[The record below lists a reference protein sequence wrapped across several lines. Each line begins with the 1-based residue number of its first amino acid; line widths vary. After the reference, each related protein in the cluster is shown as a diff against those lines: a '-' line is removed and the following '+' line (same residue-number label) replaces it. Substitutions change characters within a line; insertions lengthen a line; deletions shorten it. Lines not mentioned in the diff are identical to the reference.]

1 VILLVFTKELK
12 LGIKKSKPITAGRRD
27 SAVDDFSDITTD
39 SPYKSLLAPLT
50 KKGGR
55 NNKGRITVR
64 HRGGGHKRR
73 YRMLDFI
80 RSKAGKATVESIE
93 YDPNRSS
100 RISLIRFND
109 GIKKYIL
116 TPNNVNLGDVIE
128 TGDAA
133 ESTLGNT
140 KSLGTLQTGTLVHNV
155 ELSPGKGGVMVKSA
169 GTSAQVMAH
178 ESGYTLLR
186 LPSGEMRRILSKCNA
201 TIGQVSNPD
210 NKNKKLG
217 RAGTSRRLGRRPS
230 VRGSA
235 MSPNSHPHGG
245 GEGRAGVGMVHPKTP
260 WGKPALGKRTR
271 RNKKTDKMILRR
283 RYEK

>member
-1 VILLVFTKELK
+1 

-80 RSKAGKATVESIE
+80 RSKEGKATVESIE

-109 GIKKYIL
+109 GTKKYIL
-116 TPNNVNLGDVIE
+116 TPNNVSLGDVIE

-133 ESTLGNT
+133 ENTLGNT
-140 KSLGTLQTGTLVHNV
+140 KSLGSLQTGTLVHNV
-155 ELSPGKGGVMVKSA
+155 ELSPGKGGIMVKSA
-169 GTSAQVMAH
+169 GTAAQVMAH

>member
-1 VILLVFTKELK
+1 MIQLVFTKELK

-80 RSKAGKATVESIE
+80 RSKEGKATVESIE

-109 GIKKYIL
+109 GTKKYIL
-116 TPNNVNLGDVIE
+116 TPNNVSLGDVIE
-128 TGDAA
+128 TGDSADN
-133 ESTLGNT
+133 TLGNT
-140 KSLGTLQTGTLVHNV
+140 KSLGSLQTGTLVHNV
-155 ELSPGKGGVMVKSA
+155 ELSPGKGGIMVKSA
-169 GTSAQVMAH
+169 GTAAQVMAH
-178 ESGYTLLR
+178 EGGYTLLR

-235 MSPNSHPHGG
+235 MSPNAHPHGG

>member
-1 VILLVFTKELK
+1 M
-12 LGIKKSKPITAGRRD
+12 GIKKSKPITAGRRD

-80 RSKAGKATVESIE
+80 RSKEGKATVESIE

-109 GIKKYIL
+109 GTKKYIL
-116 TPNNVNLGDVIE
+116 TPNNVSLGDVIE
-128 TGDAA
+128 TGDSADN
-133 ESTLGNT
+133 TLGNT
-140 KSLGTLQTGTLVHNV
+140 KSLGSLQTGTLVHNV
-155 ELSPGKGGVMVKSA
+155 ELSPGKGGIMVKSA
-169 GTSAQVMAH
+169 GTAAQVMAH
-178 ESGYTLLR
+178 EGGYTLLR

-235 MSPNSHPHGG
+235 MSPNAHPHGG

>member
-1 VILLVFTKELK
+1 

>member
-1 VILLVFTKELK
+1 V
-12 LGIKKSKPITAGRRD
+12 GIKKSKPTTAGRRD

-39 SPYKSLLAPLT
+39 SPYKSLLSPLT

-80 RSKAGKATVESIE
+80 RSKEGKATVESIE

-100 RISLIRFND
+100 RISLIRFDD
-109 GIKKYIL
+109 GIRKYIL
-116 TPNNVNLGDVIE
+116 TPNNVSLGDVIE
-128 TGDAA
+128 TGDTA
-133 ESTLGNT
+133 ENTTGNT
-140 KSLGTLQTGTLVHNV
+140 KSLGSLQTGTLVHNV

-169 GTSAQVMAH
+169 GTAAQVMAH
-178 ESGYTLLR
+178 EGGYTLLR
-186 LPSGEMRRILSKCNA
+186 LPSGEMRRILSKCHA

-217 RAGTSRRLGRRPS
+217 RAGTSRRLGKRPS

>member
-1 VILLVFTKELK
+1 M
-12 LGIKKSKPITAGRRD
+12 GIKKSKPTTAGRRD
-27 SAVDDFSDITTD
+27 SAVDDFADITTHE
-39 SPYKSLLAPLT
+39 PFKPLLAPLT

-80 RSKAGKATVESIE
+80 RSKEGKAIVETIE

-100 RISLIRFND
+100 RISLVRFED
-109 GIKKYIL
+109 GTKKYIL
-116 TPNNVNLGDVIE
+116 TPNNVKLGDVIE
-128 TGDAA
+128 TG
-133 ESTLGNT
+133 ESVSNTLGNT
-140 KSLGTLQTGTLVHNV
+140 KPLGSLQTGTLIHNV
-155 ELSPGKGGVMVKSA
+155 ELSPGKGGVVVKSA
-169 GTSAQVMAH
+169 GTAAQVMAH
-178 ESGYTLLR
+178 ESGYTLIR

-235 MSPNSHPHGG
+235 MSPNAHPHGG
-245 GEGRAGVGMVHPKTP
+245 GEGRAGIGMAHPKTP

-271 RNKKTDKMILRR
+271 RNKKTDKMILRK

>member
-1 VILLVFTKELK
+1 MIQLVFTKELK

-80 RSKAGKATVESIE
+80 RSKEGKATVESIE

-109 GIKKYIL
+109 GTKKYIL
-116 TPNNVNLGDVIE
+116 TPNNVSLGDVIE
-128 TGDAA
+128 TGDSA
-133 ESTLGNT
+133 ENTLGNT
-140 KSLGTLQTGTLVHNV
+140 KSLGSLQTGTLVHNV
-155 ELSPGKGGVMVKSA
+155 ELSPGKGGIMVKSA
-169 GTSAQVMAH
+169 GTAAQVMAH
-178 ESGYTLLR
+178 EGGYTLLR

-235 MSPNSHPHGG
+235 MSPNAHPHGG

>member
-1 VILLVFTKELK
+1 M
-12 LGIKKSKPITAGRRD
+12 GIKKSKPITAGRRD

-80 RSKAGKATVESIE
+80 RSKEGKATVESIE

-109 GIKKYIL
+109 GTKKYIL
-116 TPNNVNLGDVIE
+116 TPNNVSLGDVIE
-128 TGDAA
+128 TGDSADN
-133 ESTLGNT
+133 TLGNT
-140 KSLGTLQTGTLVHNV
+140 KSLGSLQTGTLVHNV
-155 ELSPGKGGVMVKSA
+155 ELSPGKGVIMVKSA
-169 GTSAQVMAH
+169 GTAAQVMAH
-178 ESGYTLLR
+178 EGGYTLLR

-235 MSPNSHPHGG
+235 MSPNAHPHGG

>member
-1 VILLVFTKELK
+1 M
-12 LGIKKSKPITAGRRD
+12 GIKKSKPITAGRRD

-80 RSKAGKATVESIE
+80 RSKEGKATVESIE

-109 GIKKYIL
+109 GTKKYIL
-116 TPNNVNLGDVIE
+116 TPNNVSLGDVIE
-128 TGDAA
+128 TGDSA
-133 ESTLGNT
+133 ENTLGNT
-140 KSLGTLQTGTLVHNV
+140 KSLGSLQTGTLVHNV
-155 ELSPGKGGVMVKSA
+155 ELSPGKGGIMVKSA
-169 GTSAQVMAH
+169 GTAAQVMAH
-178 ESGYTLLR
+178 EGGYTLLR

-235 MSPNSHPHGG
+235 MSPNAHPHGG

>member
-1 VILLVFTKELK
+1 M
-12 LGIKKSKPITAGRRD
+12 GIKKSKPTTAGKRD
-27 SAVDDFSDITTD
+27 SAVDDFADITTQE
-39 SPYKSLLAPLT
+39 PYKPLLAPLT

-80 RSKAGKATVESIE
+80 RSKEGKATVETIE

-100 RISLIRFND
+100 RISLIRFED
-109 GIKKYIL
+109 GTKKYII
-116 TPNNVNLGDVIE
+116 TPNNVKLGDVIE
-128 TGDAA
+128 TGN
-133 ESTLGNT
+133 SVSNSLGNT
-140 KSLGTLQTGTLVHNV
+140 KQLGLLQTGTLVHNV
-155 ELSPGKGGVMVKSA
+155 ELSPGKGGIMVKSA

-178 ESGYTLLR
+178 EAGYTLLR
-186 LPSGEMRRILSKCNA
+186 LPSGEMRRILSKCSA

-235 MSPNSHPHGG
+235 MSPNAHPHGG
-245 GEGRAGVGMVHPKTP
+245 GEGRAGVGMAHPKTP

-271 RNKKTDKMILRR
+271 RNKKTDKMILRK

>member
-1 VILLVFTKELK
+1 M
-12 LGIKKSKPITAGRRD
+12 GIKKSKPITAGRRD

-80 RSKAGKATVESIE
+80 RSKEGKATVESIE

-109 GIKKYIL
+109 GTKKYIL
-116 TPNNVNLGDVIE
+116 TPNNVSLGDVIE

-133 ESTLGNT
+133 ENTLGNT
-140 KSLGTLQTGTLVHNV
+140 KSLGSLQTGTLVHNV
-155 ELSPGKGGVMVKSA
+155 ELSPGKGGIMVKSA
-169 GTSAQVMAH
+169 GTAAQVMAH

>member
-1 VILLVFTKELK
+1 M
-12 LGIKKSKPITAGRRD
+12 GIKKQKPITGGMRD
-27 SAVDDFSDITTD
+27 SSVDDFSDITTD
-39 SPYKSLLAPLT
+39 SPFKPLLAPLT

-55 NNKGRITVR
+55 NNRGRITVR

-73 YRMLDFI
+73 YRMLDFS
-80 RSKAGKATVESIE
+80 RSKYGEAKVETIE

-100 RISLIRFND
+100 RISLIRFED
-109 GIKKYIL
+109 GTRKYIIS
-116 TPNNVNLGDVIE
+116 PHNIKLGDTVQ
-128 TGDAA
+128 TGKDVPND
-133 ESTLGNT
+133 LGNT
-140 KSLGTLQTGTLVHNV
+140 KSLAALQTGTLVHNI

-178 ESGYTLLR
+178 EGGYTLIR
-186 LPSGEMRRILSKCNA
+186 LPSGEMRRILSTCNA
-201 TIGQVSNPD
+201 TIGQVSNPE
-210 NKNKKLG
+210 NKNRKLG
-217 RAGTSRRLGRRPS
+217 RAGTSRRLGKRPT

-235 MSPNSHPHGG
+235 MSPDAHPHGG
-245 GEGRAGVGMVHPKTP
+245 GEGRAGIGMSHPKTP

>member
-1 VILLVFTKELK
+1 M
-12 LGIKKSKPITAGRRD
+12 GIKKSKPITAGRRD

-80 RSKAGKATVESIE
+80 RSKEGKATVESIE

-109 GIKKYIL
+109 GTKKYIL
-116 TPNNVNLGDVIE
+116 TPNNVSLGDVIE
-128 TGDAA
+128 TGDSA
-133 ESTLGNT
+133 ENTLGNT
-140 KSLGTLQTGTLVHNV
+140 KSLGSLQTGTLVHNV
-155 ELSPGKGGVMVKSA
+155 ELSPGKGGIMVKSA
-169 GTSAQVMAH
+169 GTAAQVMAH
-178 ESGYTLLR
+178 EGGYTLLR

-210 NKNKKLG
+210 NKKKKLG

-235 MSPNSHPHGG
+235 MSPNAHPHGG